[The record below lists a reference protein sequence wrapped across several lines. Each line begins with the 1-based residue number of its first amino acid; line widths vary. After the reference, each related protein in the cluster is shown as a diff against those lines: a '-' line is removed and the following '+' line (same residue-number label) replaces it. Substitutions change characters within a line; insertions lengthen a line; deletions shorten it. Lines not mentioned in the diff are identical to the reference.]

1 MHSCFEWPAETME
14 FIREA
19 KKEMH
24 RMGYVERLHNMRIR
38 PETRDGRTKIRG
50 EAREKEGGR
59 LRVVAVWEVP
69 PADRTLWNKEQSRPS
84 LTWHVQDRKS
94 S

>member
-1 MHSCFEWPAETME
+1 ME

-19 KKEMH
+19 KKDMH
-24 RMGYVERLHNMRIR
+24 KMGYVERLHNMRIR

-59 LRVVAVWEVP
+59 LRVVAVWEVQ
-69 PADRTLWNKEQSRPS
+69 PADRTLWNKGQSRPS

>member
-1 MHSCFEWPAETME
+1 ME

-24 RMGYVERLHNMRIR
+24 KMGYVERLHNMRIR

-69 PADRTLWNKEQSRPS
+69 PADRTLWNKEQSRS
-84 LTWHVQDRKS
+84 NMACVGQEKFIGQERLQDCKVL
-94 S
+94 